1 MDRMLSL
8 ITPARTHLV
17 VMLLLSAG
25 VARADFLPEP
35 GGKLLATGGVT
46 QIEGAA
52 GGGLVP
58 WALIAGYG
66 TRDQVGITVYYTS
79 ADPTDFRLRAA
90 GLAIGI
96 HDRLELSVAQQRF
109 GLGSTVPGESITQDL
124 VGLKVRLFGDAVF
137 DQDRWWPQVAAGL
150 MYKRNEDMSVPRL
163 LGANRESDTD
173 FYIAATKIY
182 LAGLFGRNVLL
193 NATVR
198 ATRANQL
205 GLLGFGGDKNDDYQ
219 AMGEV
224 SAGVFLHDRL
234 LLGAEYR
241 QKPDNL
247 SAFREQDFY
256 DVFVAFLPAKRA
268 SITAAYAQLGQI
280 ADKQDQEALYLS
292 LQLSF

>member
-1 MDRMLSL
+1 MLGPINGTSTMTRL
-8 ITPARTHLV
+8 LV
-17 VMLLLSAG
+17 ILLLSSA
-25 VARADFLPEP
+25 VARADLLPEP
-35 GGKLLATGGVT
+35 GGRLLATGGVT

-66 TRDQVGITVYYTS
+66 TRDQVGLTVYYTA

-96 HDRLELSVAQQRF
+96 HDRLELSVARQRF
-109 GLGSTVPGESITQDL
+109 GLGSTVPGEFITQDL
-124 VGLKVRLFGDAVF
+124 VGLKLRLFGDAVF

-150 MYKRNEDMSVPRL
+150 MYKRNGDMSVPRL
-163 LGANRESDTD
+163 LGAKRDSDTD

-224 SAGVFLHDRL
+224 SAGVFLHDRV

-247 SAFREQDFY
+247 SAFREEEFY
-256 DVFVAFLPAKRA
+256 DVFLAFLPSKRA
-268 SITAAYAQLGQI
+268 SLTAAYTQLGQI
-280 ADKQDQEALYLS
+280 ADKKDQKALYLS

>member
-1 MDRMLSL
+1 MARVL
-8 ITPARTHLV
+8 II
-17 VMLLLSAG
+17 LLLSTA
-25 VARADFLPEP
+25 VARADRLPEP
-35 GGKLLATGGVT
+35 GGRLLATGGVT

-66 TRDQVGITVYYTS
+66 TRDQVGLTVYYTA

-109 GLGSTVPGESITQDL
+109 GLGSTVPGEFITQDL
-124 VGLKVRLFGDAVF
+124 VGLKLRLVGDAVF
-137 DQDRWWPQVAAGL
+137 DQDRWWPQLAAGL
-150 MYKRNEDMSVPRL
+150 MYKRNGDMTVPRL
-163 LGANRESDTD
+163 LGAQRQSDTD
-173 FYIAATKIY
+173 FYLAATKLY
-182 LAGLFGRNVLL
+182 LAGLLGRNVLL

-205 GLLGFGGDKNDDYQ
+205 GLLGFGGDKNDAYQ

-224 SAGVFLHDRL
+224 SGGVFLHDRV

-256 DVFVAFLPAKRA
+256 DVFVAYFPAKRA
-268 SITAAYAQLGQI
+268 SITAAYTQFGQI
-280 ADKQDQEALYLS
+280 ADKQDQKALYLS
-292 LQLSF
+292 LQLGF